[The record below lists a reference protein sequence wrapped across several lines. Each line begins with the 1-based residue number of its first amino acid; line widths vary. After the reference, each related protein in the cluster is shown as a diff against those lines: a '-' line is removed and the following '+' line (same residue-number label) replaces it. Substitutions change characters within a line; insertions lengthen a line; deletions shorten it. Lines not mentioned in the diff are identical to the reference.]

1 MRKYLL
7 STSSLAGAALLSS
20 VAVADVNVS
29 GYMEWEMISGDT
41 DNAATDGTSMAQNS
55 EVNIDF
61 TNKTD
66 SGLTITLNTDFDSD
80 TSAVDNQVL
89 IEINEKIRNHPVE
102 IIGKEL
108 RKSMTSMKKI
118 SG

>member
-1 MRKYLL
+1 MAVIYLIMHKP
-7 STSSLAGAALLSS
+7 LLK
-20 VAVADVNVS
+20 
-29 GYMEWEMISGDT
+29 
-41 DNAATDGTSMAQNS
+41 
-55 EVNIDF
+55 DF
-61 TNKTD
+61 FKKV
-66 SGLTITLNTDFDSD
+66 TLNQLGNTFSD
-80 TSAVDNQVL
+80 TNAVDNQAL